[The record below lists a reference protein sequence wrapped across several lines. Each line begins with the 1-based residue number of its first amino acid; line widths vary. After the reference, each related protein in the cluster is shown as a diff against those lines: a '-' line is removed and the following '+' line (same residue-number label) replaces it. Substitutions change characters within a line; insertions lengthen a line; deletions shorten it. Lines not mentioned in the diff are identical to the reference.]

1 MDFYNLLVIVMMIL
15 GISSSI
21 KGEINPASFKE
32 ISKINNNGPYI
43 GIVVPNHYELK
54 PLLNSSSFVA
64 HSYFD
69 IAGKFYNNIMF
80 FQSFDYMLV
89 YIHNHIFCIMYL

>member
-1 MDFYNLLVIVMMIL
+1 MEFYLLIVMIL
-15 GISSSI
+15 GITSSI
-21 KGEINPASFKE
+21 NGEINPASFKE

-43 GIVVPNHYELK
+43 GIVVPNPYELK
-54 PLLNSSSFVA
+54 PLLTSSSFVA

-80 FQSFDYMLV
+80 FQLFDYIVLV

>member
-1 MDFYNLLVIVMMIL
+1 MEFYLLIVMIL
-15 GISSSI
+15 VISSSI
-21 KGEINPASFKE
+21 KAEINLVSFKS

-43 GIVVPNHYELK
+43 GIVVPNPYELE
-54 PLLNSSSFVA
+54 PLINSSSFVA

-80 FQSFDYMLV
+80 FQSFDYILV

>member
-1 MDFYNLLVIVMMIL
+1 MIL

-43 GIVVPNHYELK
+43 GIVVPNPYELE
-54 PLLNSSSFVA
+54 PLLTSSSFVA

-69 IAGKFYNNIMF
+69 IAGRHFRIGELASKKVIVVMSGLGMINAALATELQAI
-80 FQSFDYMLV
+80 
-89 YIHNHIFCIMYL
+89 